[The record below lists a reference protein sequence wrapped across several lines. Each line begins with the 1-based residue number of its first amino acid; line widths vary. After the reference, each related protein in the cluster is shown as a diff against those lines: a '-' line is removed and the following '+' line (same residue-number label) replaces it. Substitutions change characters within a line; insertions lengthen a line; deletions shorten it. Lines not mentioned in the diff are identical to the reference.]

1 MSDDANRLI
10 DQLFDRIKEAEKQT
24 GERDSHAE
32 AHINKRLV
40 QQPSAPYYMAQTIIM
55 QEAALKRLHSKV
67 TQLEKKQAEKPSS
80 GGFLS
85 GLFGH
90 EEVPQ
95 DTATKTQ
102 SGWGNGSASQ
112 GRQGFSQNTAQAQ
125 GQSNQGQSNQGQ
137 SNQGQSSSSG
147 RGFLGGALQTA
158 AGVAGGV
165 VVGSMLMNMFG
176 HHTPSEMAD
185 AVQEEPTEQGFSSD
199 SMGQDEMNQNDFAN
213 NDLDSTGA
221 DQGGFGQAGFEQNN
235 GFGQSGFEQSSFIDT
250 NSHPVEDGFSHDGDS
265 FDGDGGFDE
274 DFDI

>member
-112 GRQGFSQNTAQAQ
+112 GRQGFSQNTAQA
-125 GQSNQGQSNQGQ
+125 QGQSNQGQ

>member
-112 GRQGFSQNTAQAQ
+112 GRQGFSKNTAQA
-125 GQSNQGQSNQGQ
+125 QGQSNQGQ